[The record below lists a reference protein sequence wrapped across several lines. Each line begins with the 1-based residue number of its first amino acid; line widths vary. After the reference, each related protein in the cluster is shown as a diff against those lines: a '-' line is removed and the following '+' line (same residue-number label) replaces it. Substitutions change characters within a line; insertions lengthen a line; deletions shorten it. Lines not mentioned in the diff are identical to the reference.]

1 MLHRVIG
8 AMGSRRSQRT
18 HGRSSNRITSK
29 ASTSISKVK
38 PKKHVNRT
46 QQKALRLANA
56 RDARKLLQQ
65 RAPLLLTLLPVCEI
79 PQSRLELIVNA
90 LKKAPREKGS
100 FLFETLTLPR
110 DESSSR
116 ATLITALDAA
126 KVADILILVFDGRS
140 DLDDTAVGLID
151 AIRAQGLPSVYTIA
165 IDSVK
170 EDVDLRKFRG
180 RQLAAES
187 LGDEHTLR
195 PIPVAIDG
203 SADAEETNRM
213 AIRRILSKSPREV
226 AWRSRYGYM
235 YAEEGQPGSPP
246 GFPSSPGTFT
256 LKGWIRGRGL
266 SANELLH
273 ITGIGS
279 FAVKRILDAS
289 TGALLSQRNE
299 SDAEPVES
307 EAEIDE
313 TMGEQTWPPEM
324 GDGHLDLNGDVANA
338 LAEEFDAAADVESD
352 EEKDGSVKDMDYEV
366 ETLGTGLS
374 QEDDVDDMSVDEDE
388 VRRTR
393 AAAQTDLEF
402 PDEVDTPMEQP
413 ARVRFARYRGLK
425 SLRTGEWDPKE
436 QLPREYASI
445 FQFRN
450 LQATRKRTLVAAAK
464 DSATKETSD
473 EKNFARSG
481 ILVFIEVM
489 DMSQAEQEKVYHMVR
504 NRRVPVVACGL
515 LRHENRRSVV
525 HFAVKRLDSVPEE
538 AIIKAKAPLE
548 LHCGFVRF
556 TGRPM
561 FSEHNANSD
570 KHKMERYLIPE
581 RPTVVTFYGPAIF
594 TPAPA
599 LLSYINGDLIAA
611 GSALGADPDRIIL
624 KRIILTGYPFKTQKR
639 RAVVK
644 FMFFNPE
651 DVRWFKPVELWT
663 KLGRTGNI
671 LEPLGTHGLMKCI
684 FDNSVLH
691 HDTVCMTL
699 YKRVYPKL
707 IKSES

>member
-1 MLHRVIG
+1 
-8 AMGSRRSQRT
+8 MGSRRSQRA
-18 HGRSSNRITSK
+18 HGRTSK
-29 ASTSISKVK
+29 RSMSRASTSISKVK
-38 PKKHVNRT
+38 LKKQVKS
-46 QQKALRLANA
+46 QQKASRLANA
-56 RDARKLLQQ
+56 RVARKSLHQ

-79 PQSRLELIVNA
+79 PQSRLELVVDA

-100 FLFETLTLPR
+100 FLSETLSLLR
-110 DESSSR
+110 DESSPR

-140 DLDDTAVGLID
+140 DLDVAAVGLID
-151 AIRAQGLPSVYTIA
+151 AIRAQGLPSVYAIA
-165 IDSVK
+165 IGADK
-170 EDVDLRKFRG
+170 EDVDLRKLRG

-195 PIPVAIDG
+195 PIPVALDG
-203 SADAEETNRM
+203 SPDAEETNRM

-235 YAEEGQPGSPP
+235 YAEDAQSGPPP
-246 GFPSSPGTFT
+246 GCPSSPDTFT

-273 ITGIGS
+273 ITGVGS

-289 TGALLSQRNE
+289 TGAFLSQRNE

-324 GDGHLDLNGDVANA
+324 GDGHLDHNNDVANA
-338 LAEEFDAAADVESD
+338 LAEEFDAAADVDSD
-352 EEKDGSVKDMDYEV
+352 EEKDDGVKEMDHED
-366 ETLGTGLS
+366 ETLGTGHS
-374 QEDDVDDMSVDEDE
+374 HEEDDADDMSVDEDE

-450 LQATRKRTLVAAAK
+450 LQATRKRTLIAAAM

-473 EKNFARSG
+473 QKNFARSG
-481 ILVFIEVM
+481 TLVYIEVM
-489 DMSQAEQEKVYHMVR
+489 NMSQTEQEKVYHMVK
-504 NRRVPVVACGL
+504 NRRAPVVACGL

-525 HFAVKRLDSVPEE
+525 HFAVKRLESVPEE
-538 AIIKAKAPLE
+538 AVIKAKTPLE

-556 TGRPM
+556 TGKPM

-570 KHKMERYLIPE
+570 KHKMERYLVPE
-581 RPTVVTFYGPAIF
+581 RPIVVTFYGPAIF

-611 GSALGADPDRIIL
+611 GSALGADPYRIIL

-684 FDNSVLH
+684 FDSSVLH